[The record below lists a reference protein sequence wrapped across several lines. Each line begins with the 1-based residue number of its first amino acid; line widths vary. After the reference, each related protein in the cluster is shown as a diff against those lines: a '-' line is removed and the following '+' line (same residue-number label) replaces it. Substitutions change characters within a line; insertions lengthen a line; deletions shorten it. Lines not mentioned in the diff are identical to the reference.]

1 METQRD
7 QYEDF
12 KLKSP
17 PYTNSIGR
25 ALGSASLDRSPNL
38 SGVLWDRI
46 LDIPGVRSWK
56 ILRDVAFLLTSFPI
70 ALAAFVVAIVG
81 GALGLSLSWLLIGIP
96 VLVWTVG
103 FVLRFAAIE
112 RERCGTLLE
121 LNLGVPN
128 YPANNGEN
136 VFRHLWSVLRSKQ
149 VRGDLVYMALLFPI
163 GIVELIIVL
172 LPLEFFVPSLLHLGL
187 GSLVSAEVFGMA
199 ISSRFEAL
207 VFLGLGVVM
216 LAPMLILMNI
226 AVNLH
231 ASLARKLL
239 KRQG

>member
-7 QYEDF
+7 QYEKF
-12 KLKSP
+12 NLKSP
-17 PYTNSIGR
+17 LYTNSIGR
-25 ALGSASLDRSPNL
+25 VMDSASLDSSQSSSRL
-38 SGVLWDRI
+38 VWERI

-56 ILRDVAFLLTSFPI
+56 ILRDVAFLLTSFPL
-70 ALAAFVVAIVG
+70 ALAAFIVAIVG

-96 VLVWTVG
+96 ILVWTVG

-112 RERCGTLLE
+112 RERFGTLLD

-136 VFRHLWSVLRSKQ
+136 VFKHLWSVLRSKQ
-149 VRGDLVYMALLFPI
+149 VRSDLVYMALLFPV

-187 GSLVSAEVFGMA
+187 GSLVSADVFGMA

-231 ASLARKLL
+231 ATVARKFL
-239 KRQG
+239 KRQR